1 MTLDDL
7 LKNISNLK
15 KLHNIGNLSER
26 QILEQIRILEY
37 ESYKKLEENKEQ
49 IKNISMLIKVIGI
62 ELELDL
68 DISKK
73 KIILKQLKEI
83 VLKLNDI
90 LLDDNIENIVR
101 TKKTGEENK

>member
-1 MTLDDL
+1 
-7 LKNISNLK
+7 
-15 KLHNIGNLSER
+15 
-26 QILEQIRILEY
+26 
-37 ESYKKLEENKEQ
+37 
-49 IKNISMLIKVIGI
+49 MLIKVIGI